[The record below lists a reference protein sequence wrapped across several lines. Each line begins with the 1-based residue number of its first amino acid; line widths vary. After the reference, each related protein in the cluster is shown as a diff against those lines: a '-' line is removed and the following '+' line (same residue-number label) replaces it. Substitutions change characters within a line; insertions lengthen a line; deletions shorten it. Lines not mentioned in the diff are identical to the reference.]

1 MTVYNNNQKCD
12 SGFYNKSDI
21 EEYVLKEISKLQHD
35 DEYLE
40 ELFAE
45 QELSIDRAAYQKQI
59 DVLSNK
65 ISKLND
71 LYIDDRIT
79 LDELQI
85 KAAEFSNQRAALEEE
100 LDNDPAI
107 KQQKRK
113 EDMKQVLNTDDI
125 LTMDYDHQKFIVK
138 SLINKVQVTAEDIVI
153 KWRI

>member
-12 SGFYNKSDI
+12 SGFYDKSDI
-21 EEYVLKEISKLQHD
+21 EKYVLKEISKLQHD
-35 DEYLE
+35 DEYIE

-45 QELSIDRAAYQKQI
+45 QEFSIDRAAYQKQI

-85 KAAEFSNQRAALEEE
+85 KAAEFSSQRAVLEEE
-100 LDNDPAI
+100 LGNDPAI
-107 KQQKRK
+107 KRQKRK
-113 EDMKQVLNTDDI
+113 EEMKQILNTDDI
-125 LTMDYDHQKFIVK
+125 LTMDYDHQKFVVR

-153 KWRI
+153 KWKI

>member
-1 MTVYNNNQKCD
+1 MTIYNNNQKCD

-79 LDELQI
+79 LDELQT
-85 KAAEFSNQRAALEEE
+85 KAAEFSNQRAVLEEE

-113 EDMKQVLNTDDI
+113 EDMKQVLKTDDI
-125 LTMDYDHQKFIVK
+125 LTMDYDHQKFIVRT
-138 SLINKVQVTAEDIVI
+138 LINKVQVTAEDIVI